1 MAISEERMEKALA
14 FLAETDSEYAERVGA
29 VMRYEFMLEAAE
41 ALAFKT
47 SEATSAEA
55 RKQDAKLAEPVKK
68 AQEDLIQATVERERV
83 KAQRKRAEITIE
95 TWRSLNANRRVG
107 NVQ

>member
-1 MAISEERMEKALA
+1 MNISEERMERALD
-14 FLAETDSEYAERVGA
+14 FLAQTDSEYAERVGA

-41 ALAFKT
+41 ALAFKA
-47 SEATSAEA
+47 SDATSAEA
-55 RKQDAKLAEPVKK
+55 RKQDAKISEPVRK

-95 TWRSLNANRRVG
+95 TWRSLNANRRQG
-107 NVQ
+107 NI

>member
-1 MAISEERMEKALA
+1 MAISEQRMEAALA

-41 ALAFKT
+41 STAYAMLEG
-47 SEATSAEA
+47 SVED
-55 RKQDAKLAEPVKK
+55 RKRASKLAEPVKK

-83 KAQRKRAEITIE
+83 RAQRKRAEITIE
-95 TWRSLNANRRVG
+95 AWRSLNANRRVG
-107 NVQ
+107 NI